1 MRLPELRVFSV
12 VFFDR
17 TTQGA
22 CLLYGMVV
30 LFAWPRRAVIP
41 EARRVAPQARGI
53 DGESA
58 CQAIMRRAMDASRVL
73 YPCQTRG
80 SPVVVRID
88 FSVRQSSHRCE
99 VRGAF
104 DALDSRRSPCRSY
117 ATLAASTYIR
127 SGSSPN
133 QGPSCNIARAKGLQ
147 GRRDPSLGRH
157 LAATPPG
164 GHASTLDWYVPLVSP
179 QDSCINQPFRT
190 APVGATPVSR

>member
-1 MRLPELRVFSV
+1 MAWWSS
-12 VFFDR
+12 
-17 TTQGA
+17 
-22 CLLYGMVV
+22 LLG
-30 LFAWPRRAVIP
+30 RAEQSSP

-58 CQAIMRRAMDASRVL
+58 YQAIMRRAMDASRVL

-88 FSVRQSSHRCE
+88 FSVRQSSHRCD

-104 DALDSRRSPCRSY
+104 DALDPRRSPCRSY

-127 SGSSPN
+127 PGSSPN

-147 GRRDPSLGRH
+147 GRWDPSLGRR

-179 QDSCINQPFRT
+179 QDSMH
-190 APVGATPVSR
+190 